1 MAETGGGNR
10 TCELA
15 EDWAKAARE
24 NDHHGHPRMFD
35 VARHLRLHCSDR
47 AQTSLERLAQV
58 AHLSPSRLMH
68 VFTRF
73 FGIPLR
79 AYVRQLRVDRAVN
92 ALAAGH
98 SVTEAAYIAGFAD
111 ASHLTRTV
119 RRTFGVTPRQVLA
132 FAPLQ
137 VSTHGMGRPDTI
149 ASSFK
154 TVNSTAVRIERDGP
168 TDGVD
173 HGRIERH
180 RPRADATARR

>member
-1 MAETGGGNR
+1 MAETSGGNR

-132 FAPLQ
+132 FVAAAGLDPW
-137 VSTHGMGRPDTI
+137 SMTRRGSSDRGRR
-149 ASSFK
+149 K
-154 TVNSTAVRIERDGP
+154 RRRRVGVG
-168 TDGVD
+168 GVD
-173 HGRIERH
+173 HRITSESL
-180 RPRADATARR
+180 